1 MSDKYPFTLIKE
13 EIAKRK
19 GEALDFAVGRS
30 PFSLS
35 SEMSDWLRAN
45 SDLALVPGNRDDLAE
60 FGSSASA
67 YLQRQYGL
75 DVSPEYILPTAGGR
89 AAMGILAACTLTP
102 DDSVI
107 VTEPGYPAFAR
118 LAAQRGA
125 TVIVSHLDQNNDFA
139 PDFEYSEAVG
149 RGSVRMLAV
158 NYPNN
163 PSGSTLSPAV
173 LGKLKEIAAPGM
185 ILFNDATY
193 GPLVYNDKP
202 RTLMS
207 EASPANS
214 CPKVVE
220 LHSFSKLYPIGP
232 LAVSFLTGSADMLA
246 SMSTYSEY
254 AWSPLSRLQLAAT
267 ARCLQDSD
275 RIDRFVQHLPSQL
288 EALRTA
294 LQDIG
299 FKPYPSNSGTYLVCD
314 VPASI
319 AGTKV
324 SSAQNA
330 AKILMDKFDIAVV
343 PLGTENHSFLRFSG
357 LYRPHDLDRLVE
369 LRSTLEVHR

>member
-19 GEALDFAVGRS
+19 GEALDFAVGSS
-30 PFSLS
+30 PFPLS
-35 SEMSDWLRAN
+35 SEMSEWLRAN
-45 SDLALVPGNRDDLAE
+45 SELALVPGNRNDIGE
-60 FGSSASA
+60 FASSAST
-67 YLQRQYGL
+67 YLKNQYDL
-75 DVSPEYILPTAGGR
+75 DVSPEHILPTAGGR

-125 TVIVSHLDQNNDFA
+125 KVIVSHLDQNNDFA
-139 PDFEYSEAVG
+139 PDFEYSETVG

-173 LGKLKEIAAPGM
+173 LGKLREIAALGM
-185 ILFNDATY
+185 TLFNDATY

-207 EASPANS
+207 ESFPTETRPN
-214 CPKVVE
+214 VVE

-232 LAVSFLTGSADMLA
+232 LAVSFLTGSADILA

-267 ARCLQDSD
+267 ARCLNDGD
-275 RIDRFVQHLPSQL
+275 RIDRFVQHLPQQL
-288 EALRTA
+288 EALQTV
-294 LQDIG
+294 LKDVG
-299 FKPYPSNSGTYLVCD
+299 FRPYQSNSGTYLVCD
-314 VPASI
+314 VPDSI
-319 AGTKV
+319 AGKHV

-330 AKILMDKFDIAVV
+330 AKILMDKFDIAVM
-343 PLGTENHSFLRFSG
+343 PLGTEDHSFLRFSG
-357 LYRPHDLDRLVE
+357 LYRPRDLERLVE
-369 LRSTLEVHR
+369 LRLPLEIR